1 MAVMFTP
8 ASSHF
13 QVLQQSTFRNN
24 LGQRCL
30 KLGEASAVYNPHFH
44 LYITTRIR
52 NPRFPFMVRNT
63 GGGGRRERRF

>member
-1 MAVMFTP
+1 M
-8 ASSHF
+8 

-52 NPRFPFMVRNT
+52 NPRFPFMVGCCNE
-63 GGGGRRERRF
+63 G